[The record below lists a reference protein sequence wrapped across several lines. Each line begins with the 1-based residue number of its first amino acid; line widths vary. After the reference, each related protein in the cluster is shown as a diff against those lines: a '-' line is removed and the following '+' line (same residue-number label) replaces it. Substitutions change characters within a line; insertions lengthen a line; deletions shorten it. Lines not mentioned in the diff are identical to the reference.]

1 MKARLCLA
9 IIIIYYAG
17 RPIAPRN
24 STTCTYDERSQLL
37 NVTVNVTDIMVNNE
51 ETDVSNVSIA
61 VSSGTDLELL
71 RSYSISPMAIDVT
84 KINDAFTRS
93 VNHTEIGIHITV
105 GDKCGQENL
114 SEMIRCAKVSPAQGN
129 IFI

>member
-1 MKARLCLA
+1 MKARLYLA

-24 STTCTYDERSQLL
+24 STTCTYCKSSQCL

-51 ETDVSNVSIA
+51 ETDISYVSIA
-61 VSSGTDLELL
+61 VSSGTNLDLL

-84 KINDAFTRS
+84 KINDTFTRL
-93 VNHTEIGIHITV
+93 VNLPESSIHITV
-105 GDKCGQENL
+105 GDKCGQENIP
-114 SEMIRCAKVSPAQGN
+114 EMIRCTSSGN